1 MLALLAFQRRQL
13 AAPVRILCRHTICSL
28 WVATPQPP
36 FGCCISLYRSDY
48 LLTLS
53 RPSHFHP
60 LGCTLLRSG
69 FPRRFDSR
77 YTFKN
82 VLLFLH
88 RHIQTDSPS
97 SSRVSLFLHVSASL
111 TDFNPFHFVHLTTYF
126 IILFYHTLVR
136 FSSIT
141 FKLRTVL
148 TCIDLQGFHRFH
160 EVYAAGQWRILP
172 SFKLSS
178 MA

>member
-1 MLALLAFQRRQL
+1 MLARSIPLRRIPGAL
-13 AAPVRILCRHTICSL
+13 TRTSCRHTICSL
-28 WVATPQPP
+28 WFATPQPP
-36 FGCCISLYRSDY
+36 FGCCISLCRSDY

-82 VLLFLH
+82 VLLALH
-88 RHIQTDSPS
+88 RHIQTDSLS
-97 SSRVSLFLHVSASL
+97 FFHAFLFLRVLASRI
-111 TDFNPFHFVHLTTYF
+111 YF
-126 IILFYHTLVR
+126 PRSHQKR

-148 TCIDLQGFHRFH
+148 PCIDLQGFHRFH
-160 EVYAAGQWRILP
+160 EVYTAGQWRILP

>member
-82 VLLFLH
+82 VLLAL
-88 RHIQTDSPS
+88 
-97 SSRVSLFLHVSASL
+97 
-111 TDFNPFHFVHLTTYF
+111 
-126 IILFYHTLVR
+126 
-136 FSSIT
+136 
-141 FKLRTVL
+141 
-148 TCIDLQGFHRFH
+148 
-160 EVYAAGQWRILP
+160 QWRDFQASHSSFARCCLVLIYKGFTVFTRFIPLGNGVFYPASGCPAWRSCRASRTGTSVEYFQYPYPFCWRSLIP
-172 SFKLSS
+172 SVSRYLLGE
-178 MA
+178 

>member
-1 MLALLAFQRRQL
+1 MLALLAFQRRQP

-36 FGCCISLYRSDY
+36 SGYCISLYRSDY

-82 VLLFLH
+82 VLLFL
-88 RHIQTDSPS
+88 
-97 SSRVSLFLHVSASL
+97 
-111 TDFNPFHFVHLTTYF
+111 
-126 IILFYHTLVR
+126 
-136 FSSIT
+136 SSIT

-148 TCIDLQGFHRFH
+148 PCIDLQGFHRFH
-160 EVYAAGQWRILP
+160 EVYTAGQWRILP
-172 SFKLSS
+172 SFRLSS

>member
-1 MLALLAFQRRQL
+1 MGLMPVRSIPLHPQPGV
-13 AAPVRILCRHTICSL
+13 PVRILCRHTICSL

-97 SSRVSLFLHVSASL
+97 SSRVSLFLHVSASRI
-111 TDFNPFHFVHLTTYF
+111 YF
-126 IILFYHTLVR
+126 PCSHQNKKQRLLSCQNTSLYQFCPIQHDRHHV
-136 FSSIT
+136 FS
-141 FKLRTVL
+141 
-148 TCIDLQGFHRFH
+148 
-160 EVYAAGQWRILP
+160 
-172 SFKLSS
+172 
-178 MA
+178 

>member
-1 MLALLAFQRRQL
+1 MLARSIPLRRIPGAL
-13 AAPVRILCRHTICSL
+13 TRTSCRHTICSL
-28 WVATPQPP
+28 WFATPQPP
-36 FGCCISLYRSDY
+36 FGCCISLCRSDY

-97 SSRVSLFLHVSASL
+97 SSRVSLFLHVSASRI
-111 TDFNPFHFVHLTTYF
+111 YF
-126 IILFYHTLVR
+126 PCSHQTLVR

-160 EVYAAGQWRILP
+160 EVYAAGQWRVLP
-172 SFKLSS
+172 SFKSSS

>member
-13 AAPVRILCRHTICSL
+13 AAPAQTLCRHTICSL

-36 FGCCISLYRSDY
+36 SGCCISLYRSDY

-88 RHIQTDSPS
+88 RNIQTDSPS
-97 SSRVSLFLHVSASL
+97 SSRVSL
-111 TDFNPFHFVHLTTYF
+111 
-126 IILFYHTLVR
+126 VR
-136 FSSIT
+136 FSCIT

-148 TCIDLQGFHRFH
+148 PCIDLQGFHRFH

>member
-36 FGCCISLYRSDY
+36 SGCCISLYRSDY

-97 SSRVSLFLHVSASL
+97 SSRVSL
-111 TDFNPFHFVHLTTYF
+111 
-126 IILFYHTLVR
+126 VR
-136 FSSIT
+136 FSCIT

-148 TCIDLQGFHRFH
+148 PCIDSQGFHRFH

-172 SFKLSS
+172 SFRLSS

>member
-1 MLALLAFQRRQL
+1 MLARSIPLRRIPGAL
-13 AAPVRILCRHTICSL
+13 TRTSCRHTICSL
-28 WVATPQPP
+28 WFATPQPP
-36 FGCCISLYRSDY
+36 FGCCISLCRSDY

-97 SSRVSLFLHVSASL
+97 SSRVSL
-111 TDFNPFHFVHLTTYF
+111 
-126 IILFYHTLVR
+126 VR
-136 FSSIT
+136 FSCIT

-148 TCIDLQGFHRFH
+148 PCIDSQGFHRFH

-172 SFKLSS
+172 SFRLSS